1 MAKVSTRRS
10 APSRQRRLMKEKAYD
25 SLKQLILSET
35 FEPGTFLSERQLASR
50 LRMSKTPIKSGLE
63 RLESEGFIGI
73 SPQQGIVV
81 LDLTLEEINDHF
93 ETREALETYV
103 VRRLAGRLTLEQV
116 WRVRENLAAQKVT
129 VEKLDDPAN
138 RLFDSEFHMLWCQFL
153 GNREIIAVM
162 QRLRD
167 RIHRIVSRVNS
178 RNLSRMNEGL
188 EEHVRIAEAVIS
200 GDGDLAT
207 RSIEEHLRSG
217 KLCLLSLQ

>member
-1 MAKVSTRRS
+1 
-10 APSRQRRLMKEKAYD
+10 MKERAYD

-81 LDLTLEEINDHF
+81 RDLTLEEINDHF
-93 ETREALETYV
+93 ETREAIETYV
-103 VRRLAGRLTLEQV
+103 MRRLAGRLAPEQV
-116 WRVRENLAAQKVT
+116 SRVRENLAAQKMT

-138 RLFDSEFHMLWCQFL
+138 RLLDSEFHVLWCQFL

-178 RNLSRMNEGL
+178 RNLSRMSEGL
-188 EEHVRIAEAVIS
+188 EEHVRIAEAVIA
-200 GDGDLAT
+200 GDGDLAA
-207 RSIEEHLRSG
+207 RSVEEHLRSG

>member
-1 MAKVSTRRS
+1 MAKVSAQKS
-10 APSRQRRLMKEKAYD
+10 APSRQRRLMKERAYD

-81 LDLTLEEINDHF
+81 LDLTLDEINDHF
-93 ETREALETYV
+93 ETREAIETYV
-103 VRRLAGRLTLEQV
+103 VRRLAGRLTPEQV
-116 WRVRENLAAQKVT
+116 SRVRENLAAQKVT

-138 RLFDSEFHMLWCQFL
+138 RLLDSEFHMLWCQFL

-178 RNLSRMNEGL
+178 RNLSRMSEGL
-188 EEHVRIAEAVIS
+188 EEHVRIAEAVIA
-200 GDGDLAT
+200 GDGDLAA

-217 KLCLLSLQ
+217 KLCLLSMQ